1 MSGSNLSLNR
11 GWAEAATLLAS
22 TTGEEGDMATCT
34 RGGDSTRTWQPY
46 QYITLHITLH
56 YALHPHQTGQAGGGT
71 HSIGHGERV
80 QPGVGRGHIADN
92 SIENCLRSAQI
103 VHNKQL

>member
-34 RGGDSTRTWQPY
+34 RGGDSTRTWQHTITLHY
-46 QYITLHITLH
+46 IYIYITYYITLHYIMHYTLTRLGRLEEEPT
-56 YALHPHQTGQAGGGT
+56 ALATVTVYSPESEAVTLLT
-71 HSIGHGERV
+71 
-80 QPGVGRGHIADN
+80 
-92 SIENCLRSAQI
+92 I
-103 VHNKQL
+103 VSKNV